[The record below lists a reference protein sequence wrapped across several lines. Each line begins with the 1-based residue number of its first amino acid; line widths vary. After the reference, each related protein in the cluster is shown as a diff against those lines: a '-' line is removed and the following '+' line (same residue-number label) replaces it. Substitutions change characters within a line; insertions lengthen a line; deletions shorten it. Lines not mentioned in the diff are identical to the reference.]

1 MSNTTN
7 NCNGPVY
14 SQDFG
19 NNAGAIAE
27 SMGMNQVCKQ
37 QAISSGQSFAA
48 AFKANT
54 PIGGAGAAIAATNF
68 DDKMSQSGCG
78 QAYANMEKVALYT
91 QNINCII
98 NQNSSSASGSQGTIN
113 QISIQALPLTQAEIK
128 AQTYATNQFMT
139 AQTQMLN
146 LIKLY
151 PNATTLIKQLIQNNN
166 NLMNF
171 VLRSYKRDVNINNT
185 SISQIV
191 NLKIKNK
198 TTFQGN
204 SASTIAAKQNAIAKS
219 TAQQHLQTQLG
230 TNALSPQIKS
240 LIVSQI
246 NNRQTFT
253 SQTVQKT
260 ADNISTTINTSN
272 VLNISAAGNINL
284 TNVKID
290 QNIHATIMTQVFVKQ
305 ASSVGVQIA
314 QTIMG
319 SASAAVTSKTKS
331 AGADALIKALGNANT
346 NAINANNAGLVGYG
360 VFGFI
365 IFGVLIL
372 GAKMFTNMFGGGSSE
387 GGNQTLSEG
396 GGLSYKIFRI
406 IWVGTLLVFGSSF
419 IPFIHPNIQN
429 QMHLWSLVIFFMCL
443 FIYLY
448 LRIKLSYRRRS
459 RTVFLPPQEIY
470 LRERQ
475 STNAAD
481 QGTL

>member
-7 NCNGPVY
+7 NCNKPVY
-14 SQDFG
+14 TQTFG
-19 NNAGAIAE
+19 NNAGAIAK
-27 SMGMNQVCKQ
+27 SMGMSQVCQQ
-37 QAISSGQSFAA
+37 QANSSGQSFAA

-68 DDKMSQSGCG
+68 NDKMSQSGCG
-78 QAYANMEKVALYT
+78 QAYANMTNVALNT

-98 NQNSSSASGSQGTIN
+98 NQNSTSASGSSGTIN
-113 QISIQALPLTQAEIK
+113 QISIQTKKLTPAEIQ

-139 AQTQMLN
+139 AQAQMLN

-151 PNATTLIKQLIQNNN
+151 PNATTLIKQLIQNNR

-171 VLRSYKRDVNINNT
+171 VLSSYQRNVNITKT
-185 SISQIV
+185 SITQRV
-191 NLKIKNK
+191 TLNMKNK
-198 TTFQGN
+198 TTFN
-204 SASTIAAKQNAIAKS
+204 NTSASTIAAKQNAIAKS

-230 TNALSPQIKS
+230 TNALSPQINS
-240 LIVSQI
+240 LIDSQLT
-246 NNRQTFT
+246 NNQTFT
-253 SQTVQKT
+253 SQTVQST
-260 ADNISTTINTSN
+260 ANSISTTINTSN

-290 QNIHATIMTQVFVKQ
+290 QNIHATIMTQVLVKQ

-346 NAINANNAGLVGYG
+346 NAINANNAGLIGYS
-360 VFGFI
+360 VFGLI
-365 IFGVLIL
+365 MVGVLIL
-372 GAKMFTNMFGGGSSE
+372 GAKMFTGMFGGGSSE

-429 QMHLWSLVIFFMCL
+429 QMRIWSLVIFFMCL